1 MKIAFLSDGIP
12 PYVIGGMQKHSLS
25 LASQLVRFG
34 HDVDLYHCVYTD
46 NELPSE
52 EDVNNL
58 AFNGNLRFNKV
69 HCSYFPTSIYFP
81 GHYIWN
87 SYRYS
92 RHIYDN
98 LVKDLNSYDFVYA
111 KGFSAW
117 KLFIKTNKK
126 KNHPKIGLKF
136 HGYEMFQSAPSI
148 KVKIQHYLLRPF
160 VKWQN
165 RQADFIFSYGGKISE
180 IIKSLNITEN
190 KIIEIPSSINE
201 KWIIS
206 NLTQKGSKLKFLFI
220 GRYERRKGIEELND
234 AIDSLSDR
242 KITAEFHFVGNI
254 PKDKQ
259 LKSKNLDIYY
269 HGVVTDELSK
279 IKIIDFCDVLICP
292 SYAEGMPNVILE
304 AMSRGLAI
312 IATDVGAISIMVD
325 KSNGVL
331 LKSNNPKEIIN
342 SVINIIDK
350 KSTLNNL
357 KLSSIQKVK
366 KGFTFD
372 FVIKKLINSI
382 EKSIN

>member
-46 NELPSE
+46 NELPTE

-259 LKSKNLDIYY
+259 LKSKNLDIYR
-269 HGVVTDELSK
+269 K
-279 IKIIDFCDVLICP
+279 NRQIIIDGLQKIGLQSFAPPDGAFYFYIDISQFSDNSLSFCNEILEEVGVAITPGVDFDPMRGKTTIRI
-292 SYAEGMPNVILE
+292 SYARSTEEITEGI
-304 AMSRGLAI
+304 SRLGQF
-312 IATDVGAISIMVD
+312 M
-325 KSNGVL
+325 
-331 LKSNNPKEIIN
+331 
-342 SVINIIDK
+342 
-350 KSTLNNL
+350 
-357 KLSSIQKVK
+357 QKR
-366 KGFTFD
+366 GYC
-372 FVIKKLINSI
+372 
-382 EKSIN
+382 